1 MVQKSK
7 RMKGIKALI
16 PTLLLLIAGQAFS
29 QDTLQL
35 SLKEA
40 KQYALENNR
49 DVKNAELERLKA
61 QKEVWE
67 TTAQGLP
74 QVDADISY
82 QNIFEVP
89 TTQFPQNAIV
99 KDPPM
104 DRIFGQ
110 PIETSTGTYGLIMTE
125 GQEIKLGTKEST
137 TIDLTVSQLIFSG
150 SYIVGLQA
158 AKVYKQL
165 TIDQQEKTEIDTK
178 AQVSDTYYMILV
190 LEENLDILNNTLDNI
205 RKTQH
210 EISEMLKEG
219 FVEDTDLDQVKLNR
233 MNIENAIGDL
243 EKQVAT
249 SYDLLKLQLGLDREN
264 KVILTEDLEAIKQNV
279 PLNDLMNEQFDVEN
293 HITYQMLE
301 TQEKLSEL
309 DVKRRKSEFLPTIS
323 GFYRHQEKTQ
333 RADFDM
339 TIPDLVGINVQ
350 IPIFHSAARFSK
362 VKQAKLELA
371 KTRNQKSQAI
381 QGLHLEVQQ
390 AKNEFSNAVNNYN
403 NQKKNMNLAQK
414 IYDKTLTKYKEGIA
428 SSMDLTQANNQLLD
442 TQSKYHEALLKML
455 QKKVQLNK
463 KLNNL

>member
-1 MVQKSK
+1 
-7 RMKGIKALI
+7 MKVLQVFI
-16 PTLLLLIAGQAFS
+16 PALLLLIAGQTFS
-29 QDTLQL
+29 QDTLRL

-49 DVKNAELERLKA
+49 DVKNAELEILKA
-61 QKEVWE
+61 KKEVWE
-67 TTAQGLP
+67 TTASGLP

-89 TTQFPQNAIV
+89 TAQFPQNAIV

-104 DRIFGQ
+104 DQIFGQ
-110 PIETSTGTYGLIMTE
+110 PIETSTGTYGLTMKE
-125 GQEIKLGTKEST
+125 GRPIKLSTKEST
-137 TIDLTVSQLIFSG
+137 TINLTVSQLIFSG

-165 TIDQQEKTEIDTK
+165 TVDQQEKTEIDTK

-190 LEENLDILNNTLDNI
+190 LEENLNILNNTLDNL
-205 RKTQH
+205 KNTQH

-219 FVEDTDLDQVKLNR
+219 FVEDTDLDQIKLNR
-233 MNIENAIGDL
+233 MNVENAIGNL
-243 EKQVAT
+243 EKQIAT
-249 SYDLLKLQLGLDREN
+249 SYDLLKLQIGLEREN
-264 KVILTEDLEAIKQNV
+264 KVVLTEKLKTLKQDI
-279 PLNDLMNEQFDVEN
+279 PLNDLMNEQFNVEN

-309 DVKRRKSEFLPTIS
+309 DLKRRKSEFLPTIS
-323 GFYRHQEKTQ
+323 GFYRHQEKAP
-333 RADFDM
+333 RPDFDM
-339 TIPDLVGINVQ
+339 TIPDMIGINVQ
-350 IPIFHSAARFSK
+350 IPIFHSAARFAK

-371 KTRNQKSQAI
+371 KTRNQKSQAV
-381 QGLHLEVQQ
+381 QGLHLEVKQ

-414 IYDKTLTKYKEGIA
+414 IYDKTLTKYKEGMA